1 MIKLIFQTVAVGAA
15 GMCAALVGGLFAIG
29 GMPLGAA
36 EVSGAYTMIGWLV
49 GGVDWRALYETY
61 RDVYETYVEGASL

>member
-1 MIKLIFQTVAVGAA
+1 MIKLVFQTLLVGAA
-15 GMCAALVGGLFAIG
+15 GMALALVGGAFAIG
-29 GMPLGAA
+29 GMSLGAA

-61 RDVYETYVEGASL
+61 VEGATL